1 MTEADLLWKSL
12 AVLSVLANLAWL
24 AMKLLGRDETRQIGP
39 QPLKVQGVQEFVTA
53 EHCGLLHKNFEDRLI
68 AVEKNTVELFRLQR
82 EGYNKLM
89 ESAAE
94 ARAKL
99 HLKIDAVAADV
110 ATMKGTIEPLK
121 GMAERFA
128 KDVGRLEGI
137 LQRHS

>member
-1 MTEADLLWKSL
+1 
-12 AVLSVLANLAWL
+12 
-24 AMKLLGRDETRQIGP
+24 MKLLGRDETRQIGP

>member
-1 MTEADLLWKSL
+1 MIEPDLIKDL
-12 AVLSVLANLAWL
+12 ALGVSFFLNLGL
-24 AMKLLGRDETRQIGP
+24 VSKKLFGKGDTVNVSP

-68 AVEKNTVELFRLQR
+68 AVERNTAELFRLQR

-99 HLKIDAVAADV
+99 HAKIDAVAADV
-110 ATMKGTIEPLK
+110 AKMSGTIEPLK